1 MGETS
6 LTLVK
11 RINASPQRV
20 YESCTDPSL
29 VAQWFSPERLD
40 VEEIEIDLRIG
51 GRFGV
56 RMAGAE
62 GVYAVEGRYVDIQQA
77 KRLSMTWMWRETP
90 PGVDLGQGSSLV
102 TFSFEPDGGGTQ
114 LTLVHERIRSEV
126 IAADHREGWTEA
138 FIKLERLLGK
148 QLASQ

>member
-11 RINASPQRV
+11 RIKATPQRV
-20 YESCTDPSL
+20 YETCTDPSL
-29 VAQWFSPERLD
+29 VAQWFSPARLD
-40 VEEIEIDLRIG
+40 VEDVEIDLRIG

-56 RMAGAE
+56 RMAGDE
-62 GVYAVEGRYVDIQQA
+62 GAYAVEGRYVEILHA
-77 KRLSMTWMWRETP
+77 KRLSMTWRWRETP

-102 TFSFEPDGGGTQ
+102 TFSFEPDGEGTL
-114 LTLVHERIRSEV
+114 LTLVHERIASEA

-138 FIKLERLLGK
+138 FIKLDRLLGADF
-148 QLASQ
+148 ASQ